1 MPIVFQNIYLYPYP
15 MQSNTLKVTYRQ
27 AVFVTLVW
35 MVVVIASLA
44 WGAYGHRREALNIA
58 YQNAITA
65 ITKDIAFR
73 DWVASHGGV
82 YVPPTEQ
89 TPPNPYLHFI
99 PDRDV
104 VTTTGKKLT
113 LMNPAY
119 VLREAQSLYQGEH
132 GESAHI
138 TSLKPIN
145 PNNAPDEWEKMALN
159 RFELGEREVKEVTQS
174 AGVPQMRVMRAFV
187 VDEVCLKCHAHQD
200 YKIGDIRGGIS
211 ATIPLKPLFDIEARD
226 IRDLSIS
233 HGIIWLLGMAGI
245 GAYNLVRKREI
256 ERIARQQELEHL
268 ASTDALTGLANRH
281 TLVIR
286 AEQELARAKRYGSEL
301 SLLMVDIDFFKKVND
316 TYGHQA
322 GDIVLK
328 KLADIFPLVLRDTD
342 FAARF
347 GGEEFVILL
356 PETNAENALKAAE
369 RLRAWVNDTPVPLQQ
384 GEMVKFT
391 ISVGVA
397 SYSTSVNNSIEK
409 LISGADKALYAAKET
424 GRNKVCMDGYSADSS
439 TMPL

>member
-1 MPIVFQNIYLYPYP
+1 MQNNI
-15 MQSNTLKVTYRQ
+15 LKATYRQ
-27 AVFVTLVW
+27 AAFVMLVW
-35 MVVVIASLA
+35 TVVVITSLA

-58 YQNAITA
+58 YQNAITI

-73 DWVASHGGV
+73 NWVASHGGV
-82 YVPPTEQ
+82 YVFPTEQ
-89 TPPNPYLHFI
+89 TPPNPYLHFM
-99 PDRDV
+99 PERDV

-119 VLREAQSLYQGEH
+119 ALREAQSIYEGEH

-145 PNNAPDEWEKMALN
+145 PNNAPDEWETMALA
-159 RFELGEREVKEVTQS
+159 RFERGEREVKEVTQTD
-174 AGVPQMRVMRAFV
+174 GIQKMRVMRAFM
-187 VDEVCLKCHAHQD
+187 VDEVCLKCHAHQG

-211 ATIPLKPLFDIEARD
+211 ATIPLKLLFDAEAQD
-226 IRDLSIS
+226 IRNLSIS
-233 HGIIWLLGMAGI
+233 HGIIWLLGLTGI
-245 GAYNLVRKREI
+245 GAYNLVRRREI

-268 ASTDALTGLANRH
+268 ASTDALTGLANRR
-281 TLVIR
+281 TLMLR

-301 SLLMVDIDFFKKVND
+301 SLLMADIDFFKKVND

-328 KLADIFPLVLRDTD
+328 KLAGVFLLVLRDID

-347 GGEEFVILL
+347 GGEEFVVLL
-356 PETNAENALKAAE
+356 PETNAENALKTAE
-369 RLRAWVNDTPVPLQQ
+369 RLRAAVNDIQVPLQQ
-384 GEMVKFT
+384 WGMVKFT

-397 SYSTSVNNSIEK
+397 SYSASGNDSVEK
-409 LISGADKALYAAKET
+409 LIFAADKALYAAKET
-424 GRNKVCMDGYSADSS
+424 GRNKVCLDSS
-439 TMPL
+439 AEEQHRLDPEKSS